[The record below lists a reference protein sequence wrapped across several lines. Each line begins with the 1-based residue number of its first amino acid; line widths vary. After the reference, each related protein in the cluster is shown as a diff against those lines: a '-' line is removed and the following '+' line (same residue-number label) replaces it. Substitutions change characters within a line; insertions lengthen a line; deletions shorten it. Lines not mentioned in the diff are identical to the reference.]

1 MGTLFGRHLVQITG
15 LNEIVEIP
23 SLMGTLFG
31 LEDLGLSK
39 YLFSSK
45 YPR

>member
-1 MGTLFGRHLVQITG
+1 MGTLFGPDSDHLSVGQV
-15 LNEIVEIP
+15 IVEIP

-31 LEDLGLSK
+31 HEQGLPK
-39 YLFSSK
+39 KANDESK